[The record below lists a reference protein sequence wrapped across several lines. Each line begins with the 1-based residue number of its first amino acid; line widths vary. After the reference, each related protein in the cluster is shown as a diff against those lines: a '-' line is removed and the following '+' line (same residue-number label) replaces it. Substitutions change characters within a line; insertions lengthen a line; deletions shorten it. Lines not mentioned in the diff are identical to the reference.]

1 MESTAEVDRTNER
14 PRGVAAGIA
23 VALALLLAVAG
34 VGIAAAD
41 GVADGGAAT
50 TELDAASA
58 AAQAD
63 GPPVGE
69 AYQEEIDPDS
79 VRLTISVDADGS
91 ARWRIEYW
99 TELNDDNETEAF
111 EQLQDD
117 VAANPDEY
125 TARFANRTNRTVAS
139 AENATGREMSA
150 GEFGVSATKETIPQ
164 EYGVLTYTFEWR
176 GFAAVEGDRLRIG
189 DAIDRFYLNDQT
201 RLVIG
206 WPGEYQLVSA
216 TPDADEQRDDAVLWR
231 GTQTDFVTGE
241 PRVVVEEGD
250 GTGGGGN
257 GADGGDGSP
266 GGTDDGGSPLLW
278 LGAALALLALAGGGL
293 AFLRR
298 NGDDDAD
305 ETAAA
310 ASGAA
315 ASRDPEPSDGTA
327 AVASDADSAA
337 DNATAGGAA
346 AGGAADGRTP
356 NSGDAENAGAGDAEA
371 ADANDDDAAD
381 ADGDADDAADDGP
394 PPELLSNE
402 ERVQQVLEDN
412 GGRMRQQELVEETG
426 WTEAKTSQVVG
437 EMRESGA
444 LETFRLGRENVL
456 KLPDDDGEEDHI

>member
-14 PRGVAAGIA
+14 SRGVAVGIA

-34 VGIAAAD
+34 VGIVTAD
-41 GVADGGAAT
+41 GVADART
-50 TELDAASA
+50 TTGVDAASA
-58 AAQAD
+58 TTQAD
-63 GPPVGE
+63 GPPIGA
-69 AYQEEIDPDS
+69 AYQQEIDPDS
-79 VRLTISVDADGS
+79 VRLTLSVEADGS

-111 EQLQDD
+111 EQLRDD
-117 VAANPDEY
+117 VAASPDEY

-176 GFAAVEGDRLRIG
+176 GFAAVDGDRLRIG
-189 DAIDRFYLNDQT
+189 DAIDRFYLNDRT

-206 WPGEYQLVSA
+206 WPDEYQLVSA

-231 GTQTDFVTGE
+231 GTRTDFVTGE

-250 GTGGGGN
+250 GTGGGGDN
-257 GADGGDGSP
+257 GGAGSSGGDDS
-266 GGTDDGGSPLLW
+266 GGSPLPW
-278 LGAALALLALAGGGL
+278 IGAALALFALAGGGL

-305 ETAAA
+305 AAVA

-315 ASRDPEPSDGTA
+315 ASRDAEPSDGTPVEA
-327 AVASDADSAA
+327 RDADSAE
-337 DNATAGGAA
+337 
-346 AGGAADGRTP
+346 
-356 NSGDAENAGAGDAEA
+356 SGDPDAE
-371 ADANDDDAAD
+371 D
-381 ADGDADDAADDGP
+381 ADVDGEDAADDGP

-412 GGRMRQQELVEETG
+412 GSRMRQQELVEETG

-456 KLPDDDGEEDHI
+456 KLPDDDGEDDHI

>member
-14 PRGVAAGIA
+14 RRGVTTGIA

-34 VGIAAAD
+34 VGIATA
-41 GVADGGAAT
+41 GSVADAGTA

-58 AAQAD
+58 TTQAD

-79 VRLTISVDADGS
+79 VRLTLSVEADGS

-206 WPGEYQLVSA
+206 WPGEYRLVSA

-231 GTQTDFVTGE
+231 GTRTDFVTGE
-241 PRVVVEEGD
+241 PRVVVEAGD
-250 GTGGGGN
+250 GSGGGSD
-257 GADGGDGSP
+257 DGGDGSP
-266 GGTDDGGSPLLW
+266 GGTDSGGSPLLW
-278 LGAALALLALAGGGL
+278 VGAALALLALAGGGL

-298 NGDDDAD
+298 NGDDAD
-305 ETAAA
+305 EAAVP

-315 ASRDPEPSDGTA
+315 TSRDPEPSDGTA
-327 AVASDADSAA
+327 AETRDAD
-337 DNATAGGAA
+337 T
-346 AGGAADGRTP
+346 ADGRDP
-356 NSGDAENAGAGDAEA
+356 DAEDADVGAE
-371 ADANDDDAAD
+371 D
-381 ADGDADDAADDGP
+381 ADGDAEDAADDGP

-444 LETFRLGRENVL
+444 LESFRLGRENVL
-456 KLPDDDGEEDHI
+456 KLPDDEGEEDHI

>member
-1 MESTAEVDRTNER
+1 MRPGEQWPSNMESTAEGDRTTER
-14 PRGVAAGIA
+14 LRGVATGTI

-34 VGIAAAD
+34 VGIATAD

-50 TELDAASA
+50 TDLDATSA

-63 GPPVGE
+63 GPPIGE
-69 AYQEEIDPDS
+69 AYQQEIDPDS

-99 TELNDDNETEAF
+99 TELNDGNETEAF
-111 EQLQDD
+111 EQLQND

-201 RLVIG
+201 RLVVG
-206 WPGEYQLVSA
+206 WPGEYRLVSA
-216 TPDADEQRDDAVLWR
+216 SPDADEQRDDAVLWR

-241 PRVVVEEGD
+241 PRVVVEERD
-250 GTGGGGN
+250 GTGRGN
-257 GADGGDGSP
+257 GDGDGDGSS
-266 GGTDDGGSPLLW
+266 GGADNGGSPLLW
-278 LGAALALLALAGGGL
+278 IGAALALLALAGGGL

-298 NGDDDAD
+298 NDDDAD
-305 ETAAA
+305 EAAA
-310 ASGAA
+310 G
-315 ASRDPEPSDGTA
+315 
-327 AVASDADSAA
+327 
-337 DNATAGGAA
+337 AGGAP
-346 AGGAADGRTP
+346 GGRTP
-356 NSGDAENAGAGDAEA
+356 DAGDA
-371 ADANDDDAAD
+371 DDAAAND
-381 ADGDADDAADDGP
+381 ADDAAANDADDADAGDDAQDAADDGP

-402 ERVQQVLEDN
+402 ERVRKVLEDN

-444 LETFRLGRENVL
+444 LESFRLGRENVL
-456 KLPDDDGEEDHI
+456 KLPDDDEEEDRI